1 MLRTGKTPFRCYN
14 CNNLGHS
21 SRECRQPR
29 S

>member
-1 MLRTGKTPFRCYN
+1 MIKVKPPFRCYN